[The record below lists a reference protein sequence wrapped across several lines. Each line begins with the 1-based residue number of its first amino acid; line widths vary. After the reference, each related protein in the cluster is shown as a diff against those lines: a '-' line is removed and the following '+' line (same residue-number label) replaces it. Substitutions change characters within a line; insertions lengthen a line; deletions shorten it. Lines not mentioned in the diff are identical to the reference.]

1 MSAAPAVSV
10 VMAAYNGAHLIE
22 ETLASLRDQ
31 TLGDFEVLVVD
42 DCSTDDTRA
51 VVRRW
56 PDARVRLIEAPVNG
70 GPVRAR
76 NLAFAQA
83 RGRYIAGLDQ
93 DDICLADR
101 FAAQVAYLDAHADT
115 VLVAAT
121 ATVFEGRRERASQQ
135 ATNSTPALIRWL
147 LHVKNPLVWSTTM
160 TRASVARQLD
170 PFTRP
175 DCLYAEDFDL
185 YHRLLAHGDVA
196 RIDRPLL
203 RYRDHPGGASNRY
216 RDTMLANSGAVLE
229 RAWRP
234 VLGDD
239 AADAARLL
247 AQYVTAG
254 EPCQDRATLIRVGA
268 LLSSLQST
276 YLATICHDSESR
288 RLIKWETARLWW
300 RILRHAVR
308 SGAVPMKDALTVRPD
323 HLGLGYAGIDDLMLS
338 GLVGGARSMLAR
350 RVRG

>member
-1 MSAAPAVSV
+1 MTAAPTVSV

-22 ETLASLRDQ
+22 ETLASLAAQ
-31 TLGDFEVLVVD
+31 TFDDFEVLVVD

-56 PDARVRLIEAPVNG
+56 SDSRVRLIEAPVNG

-76 NLAFAQA
+76 NLAFAGA

-93 DDICLADR
+93 DDICLPDR
-101 FAAQVAYLDAHADT
+101 FAMQVAHLDAHPET

-121 ATVFEGRRERASQQ
+121 AITFEGRKERASQQ

-160 TRASVARQLD
+160 IRGDVARRLE

-185 YHRLLAHGDVA
+185 YHRLLAHGDVV

-216 RDTMLANSGAVLE
+216 RETMLANSGAVLE

-234 VLGDD
+234 YLGDD
-239 AADAARLL
+239 AADAATLL

-254 EPCQDRATLIRVGA
+254 EHCPDRATLVRVGA

-276 YLATICHDSESR
+276 YLAAIPHDGESR

-308 SGAVPMKDALTVRPD
+308 SGAVPVTDAMTVRPD

-338 GLVGGARSMLAR
+338 GVVGGARAMLAR
-350 RVRG
+350 RVRD